1 MVTKMLGTFLK
12 LTIGH
17 FPHVRSYQNDYDPGF
32 FPYKIIW
39 KNLIF
44 NFSSRESEKTKSM
57 YCRYFL
63 CTRSSPL
70 RSVKGGLSTP

>member
-44 NFSSRESEKTKSM
+44 NFPAEKVKKQNP
-57 YCRYFL
+57 
-63 CTRSSPL
+63 CTAAIF
-70 RSVKGGLSTP
+70 SVLGRPPCVL